1 MEDYECLLILG
12 VDVGVFREVFVDI
25 NLDDLFLEERKKKD
39 RDERQNVIDVVKSV
53 VVGKLWL
60 RKQDVQ
66 EGMV

>member
-39 RDERQNVIDVVKSV
+39 RDER
-53 VVGKLWL
+53 
-60 RKQDVQ
+60 
-66 EGMV
+66 